1 MRAAAA
7 EIDVTPPVGLG
18 ITHPVRANIG
28 AHDPLFVKALVL
40 QDDAG
45 TTLVIVCTDLIGTD
59 FGPADELR
67 KRIADELGIEHVLL
81 NFAHPHSSRGFG
93 GYGDLPEESPEA
105 VAWAQGARDAFL
117 AVIAEALGKL
127 APVTLKAGRAPVQ
140 VGFNRRVTADNG
152 YVFMADNPDGP
163 VVPWVNI
170 LLVLSDVEGEVD
182 SAGGRPLD
190 GAGGRPMAI
199 LFEHAAHPVIVPN
212 ETALISADFPGAA
225 VVRIREALGP
235 DVIPM
240 FAQGCQGNINGHPLR
255 STHENADAAGVKL
268 GDAVLKAM
276 DSAEPITADTLR
288 VRTGRTEMPT
298 CELPPWDVIRKP
310 VETFKADFVVGANPY
325 WRQEEIDNFIAH
337 FDRLEA
343 VLAAGKTP
351 PPWRMEATVV
361 SLGDEWVLVAY
372 ANEMFCQY
380 ELWVDE
386 AAPFKHNMTFG
397 LTNGA
402 TGYVANDAALAL
414 GTNGGYEAGCLPNL
428 GSCDV
433 MTRHYGPPA
442 VGCEKIIHDLVTGLW
457 TE

>member
-1 MRAAAA
+1 MRAGAA
-7 EIDVTPPVGLG
+7 EIDVTPPVGLE
-18 ITHPVRANIG
+18 ITHPVRANVG
-28 AHDPLFVKALVL
+28 AHDPLFVRALVL
-40 QDDAG
+40 RDDDDR
-45 TTLVIVCTDLIGTD
+45 TLAIVCTDLIGTD

-67 KRIADELGIEHVLL
+67 KRIGDELGIENVLL

-163 VVPWVNI
+163 VVPWVNV
-170 LLVLSDVEGEVD
+170 LVAERKSD
-182 SAGGRPLD
+182 SKS
-190 GAGGRPMAI
+190 MAI

-225 VVRIREALGP
+225 VARIREALGP

-268 GDAVLKAM
+268 GEAVLQAM
-276 DSAEPITADTLR
+276 DTTEPITADTLR
-288 VRTGRTEMPT
+288 IRTGRTTMPT
-298 CELPPWDVIRKP
+298 CELPPWEVIRKP
-310 VETFKADFVVGANPY
+310 VEKFKAEFVAEGNPY
-325 WRQEEIDNFIAH
+325 WRQEEFDNFVAH
-337 FDRLEA
+337 FDRLEQMMA
-343 VLAAGKTP
+343 RGETP

-386 AAPFKHNMTFG
+386 VAPFAHNMTFG

-402 TGYVANDAALAL
+402 TGYVANDASLAL
-414 GTNGGYEAGCLPNL
+414 GANGGYEAGCLPNL
-428 GSCDV
+428 GPCDV

-442 VGCEKIIHDLVTGLW
+442 VGCEKIIQDLVTGLW
-457 TE
+457 AE

>member
-1 MRAAAA
+1 MRAGAA
-7 EIDVTPPVGLG
+7 EIDVTPPVGLE
-18 ITHPVRANIG
+18 ITHPVRANVG

-40 QDDAG
+40 QDAADEMLA
-45 TTLVIVCTDLIGTD
+45 IVCTDLIGTD

-67 KRIADELGIEHVLL
+67 KRIADELGIENVLL

-117 AVIAEALGKL
+117 AVIAEARDKL
-127 APVTLKAGRAPVQ
+127 APVTLKAGRAPAQ

-152 YVFMADNPDGP
+152 YVFMADNPDGA
-163 VVPWVNI
+163 VVPWVNV

-182 SAGGRPLD
+182 SDD
-190 GAGGRPMAI
+190 GQPMAI

-212 ETALISADFPGAA
+212 GTALISADFPGAA
-225 VVRIREALGP
+225 VVRIREVLGP

-268 GDAVLKAM
+268 GDAVLKAVE
-276 DSAEPITADTLR
+276 SAEPITADTLR

-298 CELPPWDVIRKP
+298 CELPPWEVIQGPIEKL
-310 VETFKADFVVGANPY
+310 KAEFVAGENPY
-325 WRQEEIDNFIAH
+325 WRQEEIDNFTVH
-337 FDRLEA
+337 FEKLEQMM
-343 VLAAGKTP
+343 AAGESP

-386 AAPFKHNMTFG
+386 VAPFKHNMTFG